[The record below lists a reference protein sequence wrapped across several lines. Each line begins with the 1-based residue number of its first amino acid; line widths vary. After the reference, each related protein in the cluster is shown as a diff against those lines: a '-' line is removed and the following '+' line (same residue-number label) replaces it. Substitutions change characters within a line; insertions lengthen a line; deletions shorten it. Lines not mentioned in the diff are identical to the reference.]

1 MKFIITESEKN
12 KILELYG
19 LSNQSINEG
28 LSDKTEFKASGSGSN
43 WIITY
48 KASDGKFYP
57 FSQSTEVVQRDYG
70 DFNKTFSNESRA
82 NEAIPKL
89 IKKLKADNKKPTND
103 SKYKTNI
110 PTDVPSGKESKY
122 KTNIPTG
129 YPSGKESKY
138 TTNIPTGYAS
148 GVV

>member
-28 LSDKTEFKASGSGSN
+28 LSDKTEFSATSSGSS

-48 KASDGKFYP
+48 KAADEQFYP
-57 FSQSTEVVQRDYG
+57 FSDLP
-70 DFNKTFSNESRA
+70 ESRNYPEYKESYNSERRA
-82 NEAIPKL
+82 KKAIEEL
-89 IKKLKADNKKPTND
+89 IKKLKGSNNEKPTND
-103 SKYKTNI
+103 SKYSNI
-110 PTDVPSGKESKY
+110 TTDVPSGKESKY
-122 KTNIPTG
+122 TTNIPTG

>member
-48 KASDGKFYP
+48 KADDKFYP
-57 FSQSTEVVQRDYG
+57 FSQSPEVVQRDYL
-70 DFNKTFSNESRA
+70 DFNKTFNSESRA

-89 IKKLKADNKKPTND
+89 KEKLKADNKKPTNN
-103 SKYKTNI
+103 SKYSNI
-110 PTDVPSGKESKY
+110 TTDVPSGKEMKY
-122 KTNIPTG
+122 TTNIPTG
-129 YPSGKESKY
+129 YPSGEDRKY
-138 TTNIPTGYAS
+138 ATTGITTSYAS